1 MPTNTVRTRL
11 VPEKNQ
17 FLWLFFSLK
26 GRISPAVY
34 FLAGLLLFVTQLFFV
49 YRVAV
54 APPDSAESE
63 FWATCFLMVALVC
76 GWCNFAITAKRV
88 HDFGKPTALALIAFV
103 IGFILIIVLS
113 FIKGDPGP
121 NRFGDGTNAP
131 P

>member
-1 MPTNTVRTRL
+1 MA
-11 VPEKNQ
+11 EKNP

-26 GRISPAVY
+26 GRISPAV
-34 FLAGLLLFVTQLFFV
+34 FFRAGLLLFITQMFFV

-63 FWATCFLMVALVC
+63 FWATCLLPLVLVC

-88 HDFGKPTALALIAFV
+88 HDFGKPTALALIAFI
-103 IGFILIIVLS
+103 IGFVLIIALS

-121 NRFGDGTNAP
+121 NRYGDRTNTSG
-131 P
+131 